1 MVVIRNEGRK
11 GRRTGDRIHGLKG
24 EIRIGRRSERK
35 RGRQAGRQEGRREER
50 KIDRK
55 TIIAAASDLRWN
67 IFSRFYD
74 LL

>member
-35 RGRQAGRQEGRREER
+35 RGRQAGRKEGGKKER
-50 KIDRK
+50 
-55 TIIAAASDLRWN
+55 
-67 IFSRFYD
+67 
-74 LL
+74 